1 MVELRRYASSFLM
14 SKHISFIHHFNVYIS
29 HVILP
34 AIEKDYK
41 KYDLQKLY
49 NELASIAILYLLESS
64 FMGSIILAV
73 LGGILSVFFDVL
85 FLFFPIICSFTF
97 KRDWLPI
104 AVIINLL
111 LFACF
116 FIDIKMN
123 GLPTLL
129 TGLPLFLHFGF
140 GNLCFF
146 SWAGVI
152 GKSKTEEER
161 RAEIE
166 AKMEYDEN

>member
-1 MVELRRYASSFLM
+1 
-14 SKHISFIHHFNVYIS
+14 
-29 HVILP
+29 
-34 AIEKDYK
+34 
-41 KYDLQKLY
+41 
-49 NELASIAILYLLESS
+49 
-64 FMGSIILAV
+64 MGSIILAV
-73 LGGILSVFFDVL
+73 LGGILSVFLDVL
-85 FLFFPIICSFTF
+85 FLFFPIICAFIF

-123 GLPTLL
+123 
-129 TGLPLFLHFGF
+129 GLPLFLHFGF

-166 AKMEYDEN
+166 AKREYDEN